1 VGAANEGNALRRQLP
16 WPHSAISRNLIVLAA
31 GGALC
36 VGLAAAGTPAA
47 APAPSSAPPAV
58 TAGAFQVPPASH
70 AAGTARAVTTAFVRR
85 SDQASPARGAV
96 IGAPRRALAD
106 AATVTLQRAAVL
118 QRGTARQATA
128 RLAAIR
134 RAAGRAAARQGA
146 LVRAAAVRDTARRAL
161 RAGLRRE
168 SRHPVVVVQSAA
180 FAGTPREIAAQM
192 LAADGWTGQFFCL
205 DALWERESGWNVYA
219 ENPSSGAYGIP
230 QALNGW
236 EMASAGPDWWSDAA
250 TQIRW
255 GLDYIQGRYGSP
267 CGAWDH
273 EMASGWY

>member
-1 VGAANEGNALRRQLP
+1 
-16 WPHSAISRNLIVLAA
+16 VLAA

-47 APAPSSAPPAV
+47 ASSASSAPPVV
-58 TAGAFQVPPASH
+58 TADAFYVQPASH
-70 AAGTARAVTTAFVRR
+70 AAGTARAVTTALVRR
-85 SDQASPARGAV
+85 SDLASPARDAV
-96 IGAPRRALAD
+96 IGAPHRVLAD
-106 AATVTLQRAAVL
+106 AATEVL
-118 QRGTARQATA
+118 QRGTVLQQHTVFAQATA
-128 RLAAIR
+128 RRATAREAATR
-134 RAAGRAAARQGA
+134 RAAERAAARRGTLA
-146 LVRAAAVRDTARRAL
+146 RAESRAAVRETARPML

-168 SRHPVVVVQSAA
+168 SPHPVVVVQSAA

-230 QALNGW
+230 QALYGS

-273 EMASGWY
+273 EMATGWY